1 MAASAHSTQGVAFG
15 NPAPDSIHCRRCQHP
30 EYHVTEP
37 ILQLTVLEARVLGA
51 LIEKEV
57 TTPDQYPLSINSLRL
72 ACNQKSN
79 RDPFMETDE
88 SAVQETVN
96 GLMRQFLV
104 AEAAGNRVPRYRQSL
119 CGDKHARLIVSPQE
133 RALLCELLL
142 RGPQTAG
149 ELRSRAQRLAPFPAL
164 ADVETALQLLST
176 REGQALVTQLPRVP
190 GSREVRYAQLLTP
203 APEQP
208 LAPAQ
213 PAAAAGSA
221 PGNDY
226 DGRIA
231 VLESAVAALQ
241 VEVDRLRH
249 ELGSRIAP
257 ATLAPQTRA

>member
-1 MAASAHSTQGVAFG
+1 MS
-15 NPAPDSIHCRRCQHP
+15 
-30 EYHVTEP
+30 EP
-37 ILQLTVLEARVLGA
+37 LLQLTVLEARVLGA

-79 RDPFMETDE
+79 RDPFMEMEE

-119 CGDKHARLIVSPQE
+119 CGAGHARLIVSPQE

-149 ELRSRAQRLAPFPAL
+149 ELRSRAQRMASFPAL

-190 GSREVRYAQLLTP
+190 GSREVRYAQLLSPMPDPPT
-203 APEQP
+203 
-208 LAPAQ
+208 APAQ
-213 PAAAAGSA
+213 PAPAAASTAGH
-221 PGNDY
+221 DY

-231 VLESAVAALQ
+231 ALEGAVTALH
-241 VEVDRLRH
+241 VEVDRLRQ
-249 ELGSRIAP
+249 ELQPRVASPER
-257 ATLAPQTRA
+257 

>member
-1 MAASAHSTQGVAFG
+1 
-15 NPAPDSIHCRRCQHP
+15 
-30 EYHVTEP
+30 VTEP
-37 ILQLTVLEARVLGA
+37 FLQLTVLEARVLGA

-119 CGDKHARLIVSPQE
+119 CGDEHARFIVSPQE

-149 ELRSRAQRLAPFPAL
+149 ELRSRAQRMASFPAL
-164 ADVETALQLLST
+164 N
-176 REGQALVTQLPRVP
+176 PR
-190 GSREVRYAQLLTP
+190 GAGTGH
-203 APEQP
+203 
-208 LAPAQ
+208 
-213 PAAAAGSA
+213 PAAPCSGFPRSALRPAAYPNARTADRASPASG
-221 PGNDY
+221 PG
-226 DGRIA
+226 GVHA
-231 VLESAVAALQ
+231 GE
-241 VEVDRLRH
+241 
-249 ELGSRIAP
+249 
-257 ATLAPQTRA
+257 